1 LRIFQFF
8 HLHSLTEQFVLYNAA
23 LRRSPKEHFERLVA
37 GGNVYT
43 TTIAVLVSAVVGISR
58 ETRLEAGLKLYR
70 GLGGDRTFP
79 PAFFKSD
86 NKGRKGMLEWGF
98 MSTTA
103 DKTIAIQYS
112 GIREGKPFPTIF
124 EIDSGT
130 VDRGADITSFS
141 QYPGSHGLSAREESN
156 LSCI

>member
-1 LRIFQFF
+1 M
-8 HLHSLTEQFVLYNAA
+8 
-23 LRRSPKEHFERLVA
+23 
-37 GGNVYT
+37 YT
-43 TTIAVLVSAVVGISR
+43 TTITVLVSAVVGISR

-70 GLGGDRTFP
+70 GLGGDKTFP

-86 NKGRKGMLEWGF
+86 VKGRKGMLEWGF

-141 QYPGSHGLSAREESN
+141 QYPGQHCLEARRARGI
-156 LSCI
+156 SCIRYYQGPWGMMVSRAG